1 MTGPLGPFYIMNKV
15 IGFTCGTFDLFHAG
29 HVSMLREA
37 KNCCDHLIVGI
48 QTDPTVDRPEKNK
61 PVQSVIERQIQVSAC
76 RYVDEII
83 VYTTEEDL
91 LTILKTIP
99 INYRFVGS
107 EYMTKDFT
115 GKHPE
120 YSGAPTVVYNKRE
133 HAFSSSNLRQRVV
146 DAS

>member
-1 MTGPLGPFYIMNKV
+1 MTGPPGPFYIMNKV

-91 LTILKTIP
+91 LTVLRTIP
-99 INYRFVGS
+99 INYRFVGP
-107 EYMTKDFT
+107 EYRQKDFT
-115 GKHPE
+115 GKNENP
-120 YSGAPTVVYNKRE
+120 SIIYNQRK

>member
-1 MTGPLGPFYIMNKV
+1 MTGPSGPYYIMNKK

-37 KNCCDHLIVGI
+37 KNRCDILMVGI

-99 INYRFVGS
+99 IDYRFVGS

-115 GKHPE
+115 GKYLE

-146 DAS
+146 NAG

>member
-1 MTGPLGPFYIMNKV
+1 MNTKT

-29 HVSMLREA
+29 HVSMLREV
-37 KNCCDHLIVGI
+37 KQKCDHLIVGI
-48 QTDPTVDRPEKNK
+48 QTDPTIDRPEKNK

-99 INYRFVGS
+99 IKFRFVGA
-107 EYMTKDFT
+107 EYEDRADFT
-115 GKHPE
+115 GKKLTNGPIII
-120 YSGAPTVVYNKRE
+120 YNKRD
-133 HAFSSSNLRQRVV
+133 HAFSSSSLRQRVV
-146 DAS
+146 DAN